1 MINSSH
7 SDATNIAGTNIQYV
21 TNKNILSILFI
32 LKYFKLKIFLKFV
45 LVLVNSSCI
54 WQKPPLPNISLNF
67 V

>member
-7 SDATNIAGTNIQYV
+7 SDAINIAGTNIQYV

-54 WQKPPLPNISLNF
+54 W
-67 V
+67 